1 MKNHDLTDA
10 LRYSLIIEDWAIR
23 MSPGDIAEA
32 KAGAL
37 EEIAIKAFCSFRGEY
52 EPVRGGEWEEEH
64 KVYYGE
70 VSKEIVG
77 KFREYSKYFIH
88 VLEGYKGRPRYE
100 ENVHKAA
107 LKLEGLTVDE
117 GGVPKL
123 KIGSEVTL
131 EGKKGVVIDVSAEKF
146 RVRWDDKTENW
157 MIQKDSEIVI
167 VY

>member
-1 MKNHDLTDA
+1 MEAA
-10 LRYSLIIEDWAIR
+10 LRYSLIIYDWAIR

-37 EEIAIKAFCSFRGEY
+37 SELAMDTFCSFRERFKSQ
-52 EPVRGGEWEEEH
+52 P
-64 KVYYGE
+64 KVVGDFILYGE
-70 VSKEIVG
+70 VSKEVVG

-88 VLEGYKGRPRYE
+88 VLEGYKGTPRYE
-100 ENVHKAA
+100 EYVHKAA
-107 LKLEGLTVDE
+107 LKLKGLTVEE
-117 GGVPKL
+117 GTVTPL
-123 KIGSEVTL
+123 KIGSQVTL

-157 MIQKDSEIVI
+157 VTQTDSEIVI